1 MNSTATMPMPG
12 ALRMRALHPLIDG
25 DGSCSLIY
33 DLERAAVLEVPVEL
47 QFHVASALE
56 TGEPDDDLLSWLV
69 REDLITSEGWA
80 GGRPEMEQMGA
91 LQATSWGEPGT
102 IYRQDDEVHAR
113 IDQLTE
119 EAAAQAIE
127 IVFKQ
132 GFGAARVCLHAGWD
146 GAFPGFAVLGR
157 IVVVGG
163 RQAKL
168 MRQEVSYELTLDAS
182 EVTPAVAAFLADYPF
197 QVVLR
202 CGSFPQLPAASA
214 PSEMAE
220 GWEAEPAVQLLLSH
234 LGERVTVHCV
244 LSEGARLFHLWS
256 WAKRSGVRRLDVLY
270 LEGADG
276 ALTGARDF
284 RLDLVAVC
292 DEMGSELEAQ
302 RLPIDYRPLTR
313 IVRRLMRSEPL
324 ARLQDDEFAGFSPV
338 ADIYPPRP
346 DSMDSRLMPG
356 VWLGLDEPD
365 SESDFGMS
373 LDASD
378 DLEADG
384 FPCQGCWARY
394 ICSHSTVGVTAAA
407 EGEDGREPSEDRCS
421 VWRAEAESALR
432 LYHRMAHADPLLV
445 VRFFEEPSRV
455 PDDPLSRRENLGSE
469 PTF

>member
-1 MNSTATMPMPG
+1 
-12 ALRMRALHPLIDG
+12 LHPLIDG

-69 REDLITSEGWA
+69 REDLITSEGWSA
-80 GGRPEMEQMGA
+80 GRPELEPMGSLSA
-91 LQATSWGEPGT
+91 PGWWEPGA
-102 IYRQDDEVHAR
+102 IYRQEDEVHAR
-113 IDQLTE
+113 LDQLTE
-119 EAAAQAIE
+119 DAVSQAVE
-127 IVFKQ
+127 LVFKQ
-132 GFGAARVCLHAGWD
+132 SFGAARVRLHVGWD
-146 GAFPGFAVLGR
+146 GVFPGFALLER
-157 IVVVGG
+157 VVVEGG
-163 RQAKL
+163 RQGKL
-168 MRQEVSYELTLDAS
+168 LHQEVSYELVLDAS

-202 CGSFPQLPAASA
+202 CGLFPQLSDPSA
-214 PSEMAE
+214 TVE
-220 GWEAEPAVQLLLSH
+220 GWEPEPAVQLLLSR

-256 WAKRSGVRRLDVLY
+256 WAKQTGVRRLDVLY
-270 LEGADG
+270 LEGTDG
-276 ALTGARDF
+276 TLTGARDF
-284 RLDLVAVC
+284 RMDLVAVC

-302 RLPIDYRPLTR
+302 RLPLDFRPLTR

-324 ARLQDDEFAGFSPV
+324 ARLQDDGFAGWNPV

-356 VWLGLDEPD
+356 VWLGLDEP
-365 SESDFGMS
+365 ESDFGMS
-373 LDASD
+373 LDASATD
-378 DLEADG
+378 EIAADG

-394 ICSHSTVGVTAAA
+394 ICSHSAMSAGAA
-407 EGEDGREPSEDRCS
+407 EAEDGREPSEERCT

-469 PTF
+469 PTC

>member
-1 MNSTATMPMPG
+1 
-12 ALRMRALHPLIDG
+12 LHPLIDG

-69 REDLITSEGWA
+69 REDLITSEGWT
-80 GGRPEMEQMGA
+80 GGRPELEPAMGTLSA
-91 LQATSWGEPGT
+91 PGWWEPGA

-119 EAAAQAIE
+119 ESAGPAIE
-127 IVFKQ
+127 LVFKQ
-132 GFGAARVCLHAGWD
+132 SFGAARVRLHVGWD
-146 GAFPGFAVLGR
+146 GVFPGFAVLER
-157 IVVVGG
+157 IVVEGG
-163 RQAKL
+163 RQGQL
-168 MRQEVSYELTLDAS
+168 LRQEVSYELSLDAS
-182 EVTPAVAAFLADYPF
+182 EMTPAVAAFLADYPF

-202 CGSFPQLPAASA
+202 CGLFPQLSDPAA
-214 PSEMAE
+214 PLEGVE
-220 GWEAEPAVQLLLSH
+220 GWEPEPAVQLLLSR
-234 LGERVTVHCV
+234 LGERATVHCV

-256 WAKRSGVRRLDVLY
+256 WAKRAGVRRLDVLY

-276 ALTGARDF
+276 SLAGARDF
-284 RLDLVAVC
+284 RMDLVAVC

-302 RLPIDYRPLTR
+302 RLPIDFRPLTR

-324 ARLQDDEFAGFSPV
+324 ARLQDDDFAGFSPV

-356 VWLGLDEPD
+356 VWLGLDESD
-365 SESDFGMS
+365 SDFGMS

-378 DLEADG
+378 DLETDG
-384 FPCQGCWARY
+384 FACQGCWARY
-394 ICSHSTVGVTAAA
+394 ICSHSAMGTVAA
-407 EGEDGREPSEDRCS
+407 EAEDGREPSEERCP